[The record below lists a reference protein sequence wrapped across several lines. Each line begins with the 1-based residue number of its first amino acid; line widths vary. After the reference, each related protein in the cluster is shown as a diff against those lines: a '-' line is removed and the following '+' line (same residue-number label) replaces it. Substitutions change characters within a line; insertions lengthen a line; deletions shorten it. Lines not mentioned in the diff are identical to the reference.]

1 MTTPKFSIG
10 MLGGACEGGA
20 KQAAGLFKRGKHY
33 SIAETIEAGASPENV
48 VWLLIRRS
56 TEDPA
61 ALAFMQAWA
70 RRACREYGAR
80 FGRLTTAE
88 ACFDAVKDA
97 MRARKKA
104 LGSSRGGK
112 EWAYSHLVALA
123 NEGKA

>member
-1 MTTPKFSIG
+1 MTQPKFSIG

-20 KQAAGLFKRGKHY
+20 KQAGALFVRGQHY
-33 SIAETIEAGASPENV
+33 SVADTIAAGASPENI

-56 TEDPA
+56 KEDPA

-70 RRACREYGAR
+70 RRACREYNAPS
-80 FGRLTTAE
+80 GRLTTAE

-123 NEGKA
+123 NEGNA